1 MRKVGYEILHLN
13 SENSKTLGNDFIEK
27 VMTKIDNTN
36 LKEILIEKSLVRK
49 IMECIPKTP
58 KTTQTYDF
66 SFRCF
71 HFYYPLFVDYMSCY
85 YQVSNETDQKMI
97 DRLNSESNELYVNL
111 SNAKMGEVVKH
122 FGRIIERENSSLIMW
137 RLSQALVQ
145 LNQQIV
151 KENENLFSKELR
163 KQSAN
168 KYSLEI
174 LWREVLLS
182 SKYGK
187 LMEEGRDEF
196 LRNFAS
202 SYSNH
207 VERGEPLEL
216 IDGDSLRYFNQDINS
231 LLSDM
236 YQKRLSELKGKNEGK
251 NIKIQEA
258 PIVVSIFGPQS
269 SGKSTLLNYLFGC
282 KFLTSAG
289 RCTKGIYASLAKL
302 SRPVNCRDQF
312 LILDTEGL
320 DAIERRSLIQFDRTM
335 VLFCLAVS
343 QVVIINVK
351 GDIGR
356 EMQNLLQIC
365 AYSLNKLKVRRV
377 TSSTVYSSLSL
388 SNKMIDR
395 V

>member
-1 MRKVGYEILHLN
+1 
-13 SENSKTLGNDFIEK
+13 
-27 VMTKIDNTN
+27 
-36 LKEILIEKSLVRK
+36 
-49 IMECIPKTP
+49 
-58 KTTQTYDF
+58 
-66 SFRCF
+66 
-71 HFYYPLFVDYMSCY
+71 MSCY

-377 TSSTVYSSLSL
+377 TAPQIFFVLNQQADPNITNHLNSINHLVG
-388 SNKMIDR
+388 
-395 V
+395 